1 MEFGI
6 TGVAGVTVICYL
18 AAQLVKA
25 TPLDKKWLPGICGLL
40 GAILGAIGLYTMPGW
55 PSSDI
60 LDSIAIGIV
69 SGFAATGAV
78 SYTHLDVY
86 KRQALGHPL

>member
-69 SGFAATGAV
+69 SGFGATGV
-78 SYTHLDVY
+78 HQMY
-86 KRQALGHPL
+86 KQMKTKQEEQK